1 MAKFI
6 LGKKLNM
13 TQKFLPDGKVV
24 PVTAVE
30 AGPCTIV
37 QLKGEKDGYQAVQV
51 GFGQRKKIDKP
62 LAGHLKGLP
71 NFRYLREFRVDNT
84 SGLERGKVFDV
95 TSFKVGDILQVTATS
110 KGKGFQG
117 VVKRHHFHGSPKTHG
132 HKDQLRMPGSIGSTD
147 PARVFKGTR
156 MAGRMGGDTVT
167 VKNLEL
173 IEIDVDKN
181 LLYVKGAVPG
191 ARNAFV
197 RILTSGDIVLMD
209 KVATKAE
216 TKAVEA
222 KVEAPVEPETK
233 DVEPKVE
240 VVAAPAEAEVKAE
253 PKVEEKQS

>member
-1 MAKFI
+1 
-6 LGKKLNM
+6 M
-13 TQKFLPDGKVV
+13 TQKFLPDGRVV

-37 QLKGEKDGYQAVQV
+37 QVKGEADGYQAVQV
-51 GFGQRKKIDKP
+51 GFGQRKKINKP

-71 NFRYLREFRVDNT
+71 NFRYLREFRVDNA

-95 TSFKVGDILQVTATS
+95 SSFKVGDILQVSATS

-117 VVKRHHFHGSPKTHG
+117 VVKRHHFRGAPKTHG

-156 MAGRMGGDTVT
+156 MAGRMGGDAVT

-173 IEIDVDKN
+173 IEIDTDKN
-181 LLYVKGAVPG
+181 LLYIKGAVPG

-197 RILTSGDIVLMD
+197 RILASGDLVLMD
-209 KVATKAE
+209 KAAEPKMEQPKDVESEAVPVETSVEPVVEAPAE
-216 TKAVEA
+216 TK
-222 KVEAPVEPETK
+222 P
-233 DVEPKVE
+233 
-240 VVAAPAEAEVKAE
+240 EAEDKTEVETPIQK
-253 PKVEEKQS
+253 EEKQS